1 MKTHTIAWT
10 NINSRSDIKTDNPAR
25 KLNRILC
32 LSANLFL
39 ALVPALAV
47 ITGAAWMI
55 TAPDLAAYLQAFL
68 WGAGFVFLGAAIDA
82 PRPLGMLSLMTGLAL
97 PVLAMLSSQVAVE
110 IAVLAVVI
118 LATWTAV
125 AIWKRASVHQGNQ
138 VEALFQQN

>member
-1 MKTHTIAWT
+1 MKTHTIEWT
-10 NINSRSDIKTDNPAR
+10 NTNIRSNARSYNPAR

-47 ITGAAWMI
+47 ITGAAWLI

-68 WGAGFVFLGAAIDA
+68 WGAGFVFLGIAIDA
-82 PRPLGMLSLMTGLAL
+82 PKPFNTLSLVTGLAL
-97 PVLAMLSSQVAVE
+97 PAMAMLSSRVAVE
-110 IAVLAVVI
+110 IAVLAVAI

-125 AIWKRASVHQGNQ
+125 AIWRHASV
-138 VEALFQQN
+138 QQNRSA